1 MARKVVKRAVK
12 KAAPT
17 PPTARSRRR
26 TPDSRAEGRWNE
38 REISRLAE
46 KGVEQSDIAQALGL
60 VHKLA
65 EDRELR
71 GKFERVVKRG
81 HAAFRVAIA
90 DRAHQE
96 AVGKG
101 RSTALI
107 EVMRGWLARY
117 MEDQLTPEEEAGLA
131 ERVNAEMERLKKA
144 RKRNAAA

>member
-12 KAAPT
+12 KASPT
-17 PPTARSRRR
+17 PPTARKRRR
-26 TPDSRAEGRWNE
+26 TPDSRAEGKWNE
-38 REISRLAE
+38 REVVRLAE

-71 GKFERVVKRG
+71 GKFEQVVKRG

-96 AVGKG
+96 AVQKG
-101 RSTALI
+101 RSTALL

-131 ERVNAEMERLKKA
+131 ERVNAELDRLKKA
-144 RKRNAAA
+144 RKRNAAS